1 MMFDVCDDDNG
12 DFVYLEDLEAVVE
25 AVEAEVEAVEAEVEA
40 VEAVEAVDRSRRQ
53 QGNRSRLQS

>member
-25 AVEAEVEAVEAEVEA
+25 AVEAEVEAVEA
-40 VEAVEAVDRSRRQ
+40 VEAVDRSRRQ